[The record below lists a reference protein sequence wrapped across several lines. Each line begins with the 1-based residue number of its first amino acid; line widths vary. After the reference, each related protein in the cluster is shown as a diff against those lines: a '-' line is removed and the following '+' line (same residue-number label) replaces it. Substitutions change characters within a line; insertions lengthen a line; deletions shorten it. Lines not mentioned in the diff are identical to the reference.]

1 MKKLEMKKN
10 KEEKK
15 IGNKEHVPM
24 KNLIDEEEMIE
35 IEIEKEIN
43 AVDAMTIK
51 ADMIQA
57 VIGKIITKMFLLTY

>member
-1 MKKLEMKKN
+1 MKKN